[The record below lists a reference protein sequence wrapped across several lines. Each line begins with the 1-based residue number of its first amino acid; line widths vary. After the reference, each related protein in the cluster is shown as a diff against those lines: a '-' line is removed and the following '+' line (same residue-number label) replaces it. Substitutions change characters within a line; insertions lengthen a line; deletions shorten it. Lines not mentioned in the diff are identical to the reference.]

1 MEEPKLANWFACP
14 LCGHQR
20 RIEGWDPESYA
31 DQIKIR
37 DVRGLG
43 KGHGSGVASE
53 WAANV
58 DSAGLDLEAMAKRC
72 LKIVE
77 LCLDTGEVS
86 ADDLVDDVPDE
97 LVKSI
102 ASANAED

>member
-1 MEEPKLANWFACP
+1 LADWFACP

-20 RIEGWDPESYA
+20 PIEGWDPEDY
-31 DQIKIR
+31 DDEIKIR

-43 KGHGSGVASE
+43 RDHGSTVASE
-53 WAANV
+53 WSANV
-58 DSAGLDLEAMAKRC
+58 DSAGLDIEAMARRC

-86 ADDLVDDVPDE
+86 ADDLLDDVPSE
-97 LVKSI
+97 IVEEI
-102 ASANAED
+102 ISANRDNL